1 MLIFQPTYTV
11 GISTDDAGRS
21 VFTGAKT
28 RGWRPESISAHIDRK
43 HFEVLVLSGAH
54 AGLNWSLV
62 LKNREGYRSAPGI
75 TGAPVRGAALPIAA
89 LPIRA

>member
-1 MLIFQPTYTV
+1 MTPADPSSPELKQE
-11 GISTDDAGRS
+11 G
-21 VFTGAKT
+21 GALNQF
-28 RGWRPESISAHIDRK
+28 PAHIDRK